1 MAITII
7 PIPPSHCIR
16 ALHNKIL
23 FGALSKFE
31 ITVDP
36 VVVIPDILSKKES
49 LKDNS
54 KLENKNGKQP
64 NNATD
69 VQAIEEK
76 RNVCCR
82 FKIESLSKFISIK
95 RIPIKIV
102 TKEEDK
108 KL

>member
-1 MAITII
+1 MAT
-7 PIPPSHCIR
+7 
-16 ALHNKIL
+16 
-23 FGALSKFE
+23 
-31 ITVDP
+31 T
-36 VVVIPDILSKKES
+36 
-49 LKDNS
+49 
-54 KLENKNGKQP
+54 

-82 FKIESLSKFISIK
+82 FKIESLSNESIK